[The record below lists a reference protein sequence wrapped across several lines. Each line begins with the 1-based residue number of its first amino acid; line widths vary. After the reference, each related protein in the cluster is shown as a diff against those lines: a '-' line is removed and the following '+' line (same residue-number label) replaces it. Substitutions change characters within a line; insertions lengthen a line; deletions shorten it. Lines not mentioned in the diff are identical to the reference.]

1 MRRLWYVHP
10 GLDLTVT
17 LSPMACLRLL
27 AKTSKPDVRQLE
39 YRNLFDGGR
48 RYHLYPT
55 ETGFVVLTSSK
66 VPWRYRGRTSPS
78 SLVDGVMEVQGDRTV
93 IHLTARIKL
102 TYILRS
108 LFMPLFI
115 TSMVFYMPWV
125 FPIKPAVILSLFGLS
140 WAGHRFNAA
149 LEAYEIFQFIHQVL
163 DPHAPEEALTLAT
176 GQDVVYDA
184 ARFAAV
190 WESFYHH
197 LKQEL

>member
-1 MRRLWYVHP
+1 MIAQALALVILYKLSVITTQNVISQFCFWRYNVEKRGRVTPVMSAYPDGIVPPSSGTPARRQTLWRWLLRRLWYVHP

-78 SLVDGVMEVQGDRTV
+78 SVVEGVMEVQGDHTV

-108 LFMPLFI
+108 FFMPLLYQI
-115 TSMVFYMPWV
+115 
-125 FPIKPAVILSLFGLS
+125 
-140 WAGHRFNAA
+140 
-149 LEAYEIFQFIHQVL
+149 
-163 DPHAPEEALTLAT
+163 
-176 GQDVVYDA
+176 
-184 ARFAAV
+184 
-190 WESFYHH
+190 
-197 LKQEL
+197 